1 MRLLGYPAEKITILT
16 TYAGQRALVKDVLSH
31 RCARNPVFGMP
42 KAVATVD
49 KYQGEQNDY
58 IILSLT
64 RTSRVGYLRDVR
76 RMTVALSRA
85 RFGLYIL
92 GRREVFEACPE
103 LRPAFD
109 LLLQRPDKL
118 MLVTGE
124 LWPTQREVTQELGA
138 VEGEVPM
145 EGVEHLGQYVF
156 EMTNTKIKQ
165 LEAEQGGLPETIME
179 EPEDEEGGMAI
190 MKTKKM
196 TKKRGSRQTSWKFE
210 KESRDTDRKVTCV
223 LFGRRK
229 TRGIVVT
236 RTHIA

>member
-1 MRLLGYPAEKITILT
+1 
-16 TYAGQRALVKDVLSH
+16 
-31 RCARNPVFGMP
+31 
-42 KAVATVD
+42 
-49 KYQGEQNDY
+49 
-58 IILSLT
+58 
-64 RTSRVGYLRDVR
+64 VGYLRDVR

-85 RFGLYIL
+85 RLGLYIL

-124 LWPTQREVTQELGA
+124 LWPTEREVTQELGA

-165 LEAEQGGLPETIME
+165 LEAVQGGLPEPIME
-179 EPEDEEGGMAI
+179 EPEDEEGGYGNNEGEDDDEEEEVEADI
-190 MKTKKM
+190 LEV
-196 TKKRGSRQTSWKFE
+196 RE
-210 KESRDTDRKVTCV
+210 
-223 LFGRRK
+223 
-229 TRGIVVT
+229 
-236 RTHIA
+236 